1 MWSNLKRHL
10 KRCYHPAEQEGAR
23 GVSVTIWE
31 RRGVA
36 CSALVA
42 CSHHSVKNA
51 EGHKQVPNR
60 QHEASWYETRIDLR
74 PHQIAV
80 VETTLRL
87 VAVPAKVENLLCSAV
102 QARALLPCF
111 RDHGGVRYM

>member
-1 MWSNLKRHL
+1 M
-10 KRCYHPAEQEGAR
+10 
-23 GVSVTIWE
+23 SVTIWE

-102 QARALLPCF
+102 QARALVALFSRSRSAMIGISGRDLPIPIYAYLY
-111 RDHGGVRYM
+111 R